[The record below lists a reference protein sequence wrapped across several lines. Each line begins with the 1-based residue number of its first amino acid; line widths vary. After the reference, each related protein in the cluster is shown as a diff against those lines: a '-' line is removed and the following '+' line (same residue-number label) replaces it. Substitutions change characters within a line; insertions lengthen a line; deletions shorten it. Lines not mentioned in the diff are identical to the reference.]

1 MEYLTQEERSDLRID
16 DLREDS
22 EQADRSEIELLER
35 NMVIVGE
42 WNGEPIIRPMTV
54 AERYFKNL
62 HIQDEDHD
70 HKETCTCNA

>member
-1 MEYLTQEERSDLRID
+1 MEYLTQEDRNDLRMD
-16 DLREDS
+16 DLREDA
-22 EQADRSEIELLER
+22 EQADRSEVELFER

-42 WNGEPIIRPMTV
+42 WDGEPIIRPMTV

-62 HIQDEDHD
+62 HIGDEDHD